1 MTVTT
6 DNGLVLKE
14 KEDYK
19 RAFIVKKKTNT
30 EYVLKYS
37 EIEFVTT
44 RDDLSLFDLNPEQGT
59 LFLDD
64 ELLRKLA
71 KEEYFEF
78 RDKLILKT
86 INAFPSIVQQKDN
99 ILSDP
104 DNFILEVPGY
114 IHWGHSIGGSGNIC
128 LGALFEAW
136 DMGLLHAQV
145 EDGNR
150 LLILAVQS
158 GLSGFKVG
166 KAYNPENQQILDV
179 QSPLLERE
187 HFYQMV
193 DIRKKYYKYS
203 NHCSLFD
210 LQNFLNNL
218 N

>member
-1 MTVTT
+1 MTITT

-19 RAFIVKKKTNT
+19 RAFTVKKKNST
-30 EYVLKYS
+30 EYTLKHR

-44 RDDLSLFDLNPEQGT
+44 REKLFSFNLSPDLERIYV
-59 LFLDD
+59 DD

-71 KEEYFEF
+71 TEQYFEF
-78 RDKLILKT
+78 RDKLISKT
-86 INAFPSIVQQKDN
+86 INAFFTISEQKDN

-104 DNFILEVPGY
+104 DKFILEVPGH

-136 DMGLLHAQV
+136 DKGLLHTRD
-145 EDGNR
+145 ENGNR
-150 LLILAVQS
+150 LFILAVQS

-166 KAYNPENQQILDV
+166 KAYNTESGQILEV
-179 QSPLLERE
+179 QSPLLKRE

-203 NHCSLFD
+203 SQSSLFD
-210 LQNFLNNL
+210 LQNFLDNL
-218 N
+218 S